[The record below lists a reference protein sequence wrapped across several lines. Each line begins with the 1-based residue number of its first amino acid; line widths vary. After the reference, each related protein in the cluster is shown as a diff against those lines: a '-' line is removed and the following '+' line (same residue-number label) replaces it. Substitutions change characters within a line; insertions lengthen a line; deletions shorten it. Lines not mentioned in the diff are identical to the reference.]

1 MKVRYIVKNNVGV
14 ATDLTGGKVYDVL
27 CDMGD
32 EYLITDDNDDDYPY
46 LKAAFE
52 VMEEKADA
60 WSKTGALETTSWRF
74 KKRHL

>member
-1 MKVRYIVKNNVGV
+1 MKVRYLAKNDIGI
-14 ATDLTGGKVYDVL
+14 ATDLTDGKIYEVL

-52 VMEEKADA
+52 VIEEKVAA
-60 WSKTGALETTSWRF
+60 
-74 KKRHL
+74 